1 MTSRRIIT
9 HETPA
14 IWYHK
19 GEIVTDTATGVIGR
33 PWCATETMT
42 IEHGAVEHAAL
53 IVNSKPVP
61 ATKKRNK

>member
-1 MTSRRIIT
+1 MSNRRIIT

-14 IWYHK
+14 VWYHK

-42 IEHGAVEHAAL
+42 IQHGAVEHAAL
-53 IVNSKPVP
+53 IANSKPVS
-61 ATKKRNK
+61 KRNRK